1 MQPKP
6 IFNFCIFIWSESLNW
21 LNFSLTSLRNL
32 FSLLPQSIKE
42 LLIYVLA
49 MTLGLLLVLF
59 SVFLFGYEDTVVMSL
74 GYVIGKLLLI
84 DLKK

>member
-1 MQPKP
+1 M
-6 IFNFCIFIWSESLNW
+6 
-21 LNFSLTSLRNL
+21 RNL

-49 MTLGLLLVLF
+49 ITLGLLLVLF

-74 GYVIGKLLLI
+74 GFVIGKLLLI

>member
-1 MQPKP
+1 M
-6 IFNFCIFIWSESLNW
+6 
-21 LNFSLTSLRNL
+21 RNL

-59 SVFLFGYEDTVVMSL
+59 SVSLFGYEDTVVMSL
-74 GYVIGKLLLI
+74 GFVIGKLLLI

>member
-1 MQPKP
+1 M
-6 IFNFCIFIWSESLNW
+6 
-21 LNFSLTSLRNL
+21 RNL

-59 SVFLFGYEDTVVMSL
+59 SVFLFGYEDTVVMWL
-74 GYVIGKLLLI
+74 GFVIGKLLLI
-84 DLKK
+84 DFKK

>member
-1 MQPKP
+1 M
-6 IFNFCIFIWSESLNW
+6 
-21 LNFSLTSLRNL
+21 RNL

-59 SVFLFGYEDTVVMSL
+59 SVFLFGYEDTIVMSL
-74 GYVIGKLLLI
+74 GFVIGKLLLI

>member
-1 MQPKP
+1 M
-6 IFNFCIFIWSESLNW
+6 
-21 LNFSLTSLRNL
+21 RNL

-49 MTLGLLLVLF
+49 MTIGLLLVLF
-59 SVFLFGYEDTVVMSL
+59 SVFLFGYEDTVVMWL
-74 GYVIGKLLLI
+74 GFVIGKLLLI

>member
-1 MQPKP
+1 M
-6 IFNFCIFIWSESLNW
+6 I
-21 LNFSLTSLRNL
+21 NL

-74 GYVIGKLLLI
+74 GFVIGKLLLI

>member
-1 MQPKP
+1 M
-6 IFNFCIFIWSESLNW
+6 
-21 LNFSLTSLRNL
+21 RNL
-32 FSLLPQSIKE
+32 FSSLPQSIKE

-74 GYVIGKLLLI
+74 GFVIGKLLLI

>member
-1 MQPKP
+1 M
-6 IFNFCIFIWSESLNW
+6 
-21 LNFSLTSLRNL
+21 RNL

-59 SVFLFGYEDTVVMSL
+59 SVFLFGYEDTVVLSL
-74 GYVIGKLLLI
+74 GCVIGKLLLI

>member
-1 MQPKP
+1 M
-6 IFNFCIFIWSESLNW
+6 
-21 LNFSLTSLRNL
+21 RNL

-59 SVFLFGYEDTVVMSL
+59 SVFLFGYEDSVVMSL
-74 GYVIGKLLLI
+74 GFVIGKLLLI

>member
-1 MQPKP
+1 M
-6 IFNFCIFIWSESLNW
+6 
-21 LNFSLTSLRNL
+21 RNL

-49 MTLGLLLVLF
+49 MTIGLLLVLF

-74 GYVIGKLLLI
+74 GFVIGKLLLI

>member
-1 MQPKP
+1 M
-6 IFNFCIFIWSESLNW
+6 
-21 LNFSLTSLRNL
+21 RNL

-74 GYVIGKLLLI
+74 GFVIGKLLLI